1 MSIRFQSSIAEALKN
16 PTQIKELH
24 INLKKKGEIALLPR
38 ISELVNLS
46 KISISDCPDLKE
58 LPESIFSLKKLYE
71 LYLSNLGIKNLP
83 VDFGRLKELEYL
95 QFYKLPLETL
105 PESIA
110 EMQDLRKINIQ
121 ETEMTYLPENIG
133 TLEILSSIKIYN
145 SKLKKIP
152 QSIGKL
158 DLLEVLELGNNNITE
173 LPDSVSELK
182 SLKTLE
188 LNNNQLTEFPASV
201 CRLPVLR
208 LLYLNGNSISE
219 LPKEVSGMKAL
230 IYLNLNNNKFKVFPE
245 EIYKLPKLE
254 TISFENN
261 EIKSLP
267 ESLGSNAFKID
278 SLNLDGNPFE
288 HFPYVLFDWYKLSKP
303 KYWRFEIDNALYN
316 KAKIFDLLDNKTFQ
330 NLDRATQINFFNI
343 YCGFDEEIK
352 KISLPQLWEA
362 LNSPATK
369 VADLTLGFMTELQQV
384 PIQQGSKIYIA
395 GKTNKTLEEI
405 KEQMT
410 ACGLELHAK
419 LSPEVTHVLISA
431 RGNKKYT
438 EELSKNQLQ
447 WITEAQLM
455 QYFDKVNP
463 TYLVEAADTDAEKV
477 SDLIMTLDEDNM
489 ALAISLVEGGG
500 LPESLFTE
508 LYIVHK
514 FSEQP
519 EIAKKALALL
529 KQKAGPELMAVL
541 KSRGVLNKKG
551 YVSTADKEELLRKLI
566 SYTKY
571 SGLNRA
577 KIAYALYKRT
587 NTGLSYA
594 LDEGTTAMKNTI
606 IASIIKNDIFETDYQ
621 TYLKYFP
628 MELLQYPA
636 LKQLDIRARSG
647 QYTDDGW
654 KDYTSFIIPEEIS
667 QLTELES
674 IIIYGITFDSIP
686 IQSLAKLKKLK
697 TLKLNVSKDF
707 DRNAVYS
714 MLPNCNVEF

>member
-1 MSIRFQSSIAEALKN
+1 MSVRYQNSIAEALNN
-16 PTQIKELH
+16 PTQVKELH

-46 KISISDCPDLKE
+46 KISISDCPELEE
-58 LPESIFSLKKLYE
+58 LPVGVLTLKKLRE
-71 LYLSNLGIKNLP
+71 LYLSNLGIKSLP
-83 VDFGRLKELEYL
+83 DDIIKLNELESI
-95 QFYKLPLETL
+95 QFYKLPIEIL
-105 PESIA
+105 PDSLCLLP
-110 EMQDLRKINIQ
+110 DLKNINIQ
-121 ETEMTYLPENIG
+121 ECELTALPENIG

-145 SKLKKIP
+145 SKLKKLP
-152 QSIGKL
+152 QSIGQL
-158 DLLEVLELGNNNITE
+158 DILEVLELGNNNITE

-201 CRLPVLR
+201 CGLPVLR
-208 LLYLNGNSISE
+208 LLYLNGNNISE
-219 LPKEVSGMKAL
+219 IPKVSGMKAL

-254 TISFENN
+254 TFSFEKNQL
-261 EIKSLP
+261 KSLP
-267 ESLGSNAFKID
+267 ESLGSNAIKID
-278 SLNLDGNPFE
+278 SLRLDGNPFE

-316 KAKIFDLLDNKTFQ
+316 KAKLFDLLDNKTFQ
-330 NLDRATQINFFNI
+330 NLNRATQINFFNI
-343 YCGFDEEIK
+343 YCGLDKEIK
-352 KISLPQLWEA
+352 KINLPQLWEA

-369 VADLTLGFMTELQQV
+369 VADLTLGFMTELQQA

-410 ACGLELHAK
+410 ACGLELRTK

-431 RGNKKYT
+431 RGNKKYSK
-438 EELSKNQLQ
+438 ELSENQLQ
-447 WITEAQLM
+447 WITEAQLT
-455 QYFDKVNP
+455 QYFDKINP

-508 LYIVHK
+508 VYIVHK

-529 KQKAGPELMAVL
+529 KQKAGPELMTVL
-541 KSRGVLNKKG
+541 KSRGILNKKG
-551 YVSTADKEELLRKLI
+551 YISSADKEELLRKLI
-566 SYTKY
+566 SYTKD

-577 KIAYALYKRT
+577 KLAYALYKKT

-606 IASIIKNDIFETDYQ
+606 VASMIKNDIFETDYQ

-636 LKQLDIRARSG
+636 LKQLYISALNG

-654 KDYTSFIIPEEIS
+654 KDYNSFIIPEEIFK
-667 QLTELES
+667 LTELES
-674 IIIYGITFDSIP
+674 ITIYGITFDTIP
-686 IQSLAKLKKLK
+686 IQSFAKLKKLK
-697 TLKLNVSKDF
+697 TLKLIVSKDF
-707 DRNAVYS
+707 DKNALYS
-714 MLPNCNVEF
+714 MLPNCKVELV